1 MPADRQ
7 PARRDPQPD
16 GFTMRKKI
24 FEAQALSMTTI
35 QVRLYRLFVGLGP
48 TRSLPALHQI
58 AQEAGISATPRMIRR
73 WNAKFKWTALAKETQ
88 AQVAV
93 QLIDEMKEE
102 LIDMTRDDLKA
113 IQKAK
118 RRFIDRL
125 NLDPD
130 NPNLND
136 TQKEQALRFGLNDYV
151 NLVKLE
157 RLILGDST
165 TRTETVIKIDSQL
178 SWPTLRDHLM
188 LMICSTQVR

>member
-1 MPADRQ
+1 
-7 PARRDPQPD
+7 
-16 GFTMRKKI
+16 
-24 FEAQALSMTTI
+24 
-35 QVRLYRLFVGLGP
+35 
-48 TRSLPALHQI
+48 
-58 AQEAGISATPRMIRR
+58 MIRR

-165 TRTETVIKIDSQL
+165 TRTETVIKDSQIDSQL